1 MVMKT
6 RLWGY
11 DAEKEVKYIARILKD
26 NNAIVI
32 KDDGTIDY
40 EETAD
45 NLISDCDLYRGSVL
59 TALVLEDIYNSF
71 YSYYDSLRHS
81 NSPLDKGAV
90 YGVKRAVE
98 AFKQTLDLNRAVLTL
113 YDIVHKKDWEEKED
127 EEI

>member
-1 MVMKT
+1 MKT

-32 KDDGTIDY
+32 KDDGSIDY

-81 NSPLDKGAV
+81 NSLLDKGAV
-90 YGVKRAVE
+90 YGMKRAVD

-113 YDIVHKKDWEEKED
+113 YDVVHKEDWEEKED

>member
-1 MVMKT
+1 MKT

-11 DAEKEVKYIARILKD
+11 DAEKEVRYIARILKD

-81 NSPLDKGAV
+81 NSLLDKGAV
-90 YGVKRAVE
+90 YGMKRAVD

-113 YDIVHKKDWEEKED
+113 YDVVHKEDWEEKED

>member
-1 MVMKT
+1 MKT

-81 NSPLDKGAV
+81 NSLLDKGAI

-113 YDIVHKKDWEEKED
+113 YDVVHKEDWEEKED

>member
-1 MVMKT
+1 MKT

-11 DAEKEVKYIARILKD
+11 DAEKEVRYIARILKD

-59 TALVLEDIYNSF
+59 TALVLEDIYITVSIRIMTRCDIQILC
-71 YSYYDSLRHS
+71 SI
-81 NSPLDKGAV
+81 KG
-90 YGVKRAVE
+90 RCME
-98 AFKQTLDLNRAVLTL
+98 
-113 YDIVHKKDWEEKED
+113 
-127 EEI
+127 

>member
-1 MVMKT
+1 MKT
-6 RLWGY
+6 HLWGY

-71 YSYYDSLRHS
+71 YSYYESLRHS
-81 NSPLDKGAV
+81 NSLLDKGAV
-90 YGVKRAVE
+90 YGMKRAVG

-113 YDIVHKKDWEEKED
+113 YDVVHKEDWEEKED

>member
-1 MVMKT
+1 MKT

-26 NNAIVI
+26 NNAIVV
-32 KDDGTIDY
+32 KDDGSIDY

-71 YSYYDSLRHS
+71 YSYYESLRHS
-81 NSPLDKGAV
+81 NSLLDKGAV
-90 YGVKRAVE
+90 YGMKRAAG

-113 YDIVHKKDWEEKED
+113 YDVVHKEDWEEKED

>member
-1 MVMKT
+1 MKT

-81 NSPLDKGAV
+81 NSLLDKGAV

-113 YDIVHKKDWEEKED
+113 YDVVHKEDWEEKED

>member
-1 MVMKT
+1 MKT

-26 NNAIVI
+26 NNAIVV

-81 NSPLDKGAV
+81 NSLLDKGAV
-90 YGVKRAVE
+90 YGMKRAVG

-113 YDIVHKKDWEEKED
+113 YDVVHKEDWEEKED

>member
-1 MVMKT
+1 MKT

-26 NNAIVI
+26 NNAIVV
-32 KDDGTIDY
+32 KDDGSIDY

-81 NSPLDKGAV
+81 NSLLNKGAV
-90 YGVKRAVE
+90 YGMKRAVD

-113 YDIVHKKDWEEKED
+113 YDVVHKEDWEEKED

>member
-1 MVMKT
+1 MKT

-81 NSPLDKGAV
+81 NSLLDKGAV
-90 YGVKRAVE
+90 YGMKRAVD

-113 YDIVHKKDWEEKED
+113 YDVVHKEDWEEKED

>member
-1 MVMKT
+1 MKT

-45 NLISDCDLYRGSVL
+45 NLISDCDLYRGSIL

-81 NSPLDKGAV
+81 NSLLDKGAI
-90 YGVKRAVE
+90 YGVKRTVK

-113 YDIVHKKDWEEKED
+113 YDVVHKEDWEEKED

>member
-1 MVMKT
+1 MKT

-32 KDDGTIDY
+32 KDDGSIDY

-71 YSYYDSLRHS
+71 YSYYESLRHS
-81 NSPLDKGAV
+81 NSLLDKEAV
-90 YGVKRAVE
+90 YGMKRAVG

-113 YDIVHKKDWEEKED
+113 YDVVHKEDWEEKED

>member
-1 MVMKT
+1 MKT

-81 NSPLDKGAV
+81 NSLLDKGAM
-90 YGVKRAVE
+90 YGVKRMVG

-113 YDIVHKKDWEEKED
+113 YDVVHKEDWEEKED

>member
-1 MVMKT
+1 MET

-32 KDDGTIDY
+32 KDDGSIDY

-81 NSPLDKGAV
+81 NSLLDKGAV
-90 YGVKRAVE
+90 YGMKRAVD

-113 YDIVHKKDWEEKED
+113 YDVVHKEDWEEKED

>member
-1 MVMKT
+1 MKT

-81 NSPLDKGAV
+81 NSLLDKGAI

-98 AFKQTLDLNRAVLTL
+98 AFKQTLDLNRAVLIL
-113 YDIVHKKDWEEKED
+113 YDAVHKEDWEEKED
-127 EEI
+127 EKI

>member
-1 MVMKT
+1 MKT

-81 NSPLDKGAV
+81 NSLLDKGAV

-113 YDIVHKKDWEEKED
+113 YDVVHREDWEEKED

>member
-1 MVMKT
+1 MKT

-32 KDDGTIDY
+32 KDDGSIDY

-81 NSPLDKGAV
+81 NSLLDKGAV
-90 YGVKRAVE
+90 YGMKRAVE
-98 AFKQTLDLNRAVLTL
+98 AFKQTFDLNRAVLTL
-113 YDIVHKKDWEEKED
+113 YDVVHKEDWEEKEV

>member
-1 MVMKT
+1 MKT

-32 KDDGTIDY
+32 KDDGSIDY

-81 NSPLDKGAV
+81 NSLLDKGAV

-113 YDIVHKKDWEEKED
+113 YDVVHKEDWEEKED

>member
-1 MVMKT
+1 MKT

-32 KDDGTIDY
+32 KDDGSIDY

-59 TALVLEDIYNSF
+59 TALVLEDIYNNF

-81 NSPLDKGAV
+81 NSLLDKGAV
-90 YGVKRAVE
+90 YGMKRAVD

-113 YDIVHKKDWEEKED
+113 YDVVHKEDWEEKED

>member
-1 MVMKT
+1 MKT

-32 KDDGTIDY
+32 KDDGSIDY

-81 NSPLDKGAV
+81 NSLLDKGAV
-90 YGVKRAVE
+90 YGMKRAAGV
-98 AFKQTLDLNRAVLTL
+98 FKQTLDLNRAALTL
-113 YDIVHKKDWEEKED
+113 YDVVHKEDWEEKED

>member
-1 MVMKT
+1 MKA

-26 NNAIVI
+26 NNAIVV
-32 KDDGTIDY
+32 KEDGSIDY

-71 YSYYDSLRHS
+71 YSYYESLRHS
-81 NSPLDKGAV
+81 NSLLDKGAV
-90 YGVKRAVE
+90 YGMKRAVD
-98 AFKQTLDLNRAVLTL
+98 AFKRTLNLNRAALTL
-113 YDIVHKKDWEEKED
+113 YDIVHKEDWEEKED
-127 EEI
+127 EET